1 MKIMQFV
8 VFLPKSHIL
17 EKSLSLFLKSE
28 QIELT
33 DFCKLVEIYADKV
46 VIFWVDMV
54 KSGCNQSGY
63 ATLKLAVFQ
72 KRIDEIN

>member
-1 MKIMQFV
+1 MQFV
-8 VFLPKSHIL
+8 VFLPKSHIW
-17 EKSLSLFLKSE
+17 EKSLSLFLKNE

-33 DFCKLVEIYADKV
+33 DFCKLVETHADKV

-54 KSGCNQSGY
+54 KNGWNQSGY